1 MVEQME
7 LEIRQME
14 EDMQDQM
21 SESPSVKSRAQR
33 ILDEVM
39 AEEEEKMSI
48 SQTGRDAAGDDD
60 DEEEEEEDSDDEGNN
75 VFYKSS
81 DLIYQPKSTMR

>member
-1 MVEQME
+1 
-7 LEIRQME
+7 ME

-39 AEEEEKMSI
+39 AEEEEKN
-48 SQTGRDAAGDDD
+48 TRDEAGGYDD
-60 DEEEEEEDSDDEGNN
+60 DEDEDSDDEGTG
-75 VFYKSS
+75 VFYKPA
-81 DLIYQPKSTMR
+81 DLIYQPKSTMRQWLRKTGK

>member
-14 EDMQDQM
+14 EDMHDQM

-39 AEEEEKMSI
+39 AEEEEKKA
-48 SQTGRDAAGDDD
+48 QDRADGYDD
-60 DEEEEEEDSDDEGNN
+60 DEDDDGDSDDEGTG
-75 VFYKSS
+75 VFYKPA
-81 DLIYQPKSTMR
+81 DLIY

>member
-1 MVEQME
+1 ME
-7 LEIRQME
+7 DEIRQME
-14 EDMQDQM
+14 EDMQSHM
-21 SESPSVKSRAQR
+21 SESPSVKSRAQQ

-39 AEEEEKMSI
+39 AEEEEKMSMH
-48 SQTGRDAAGDDD
+48 TDRDAAADDE
-60 DEEEEEEDSDDEGNN
+60 DEEEEDEDSDDEGSN

>member
-1 MVEQME
+1 
-7 LEIRQME
+7 ME

-39 AEEEEKMSI
+39 AEEEEKNA
-48 SQTGRDAAGDDD
+48 QDRADGYDD
-60 DEEEEEEDSDDEGNN
+60 DEDDDGDSDDEGTG
-75 VFYKSS
+75 VFYKPA
-81 DLIYQPKSTMR
+81 DLIYQPKSTMRQWLRKTGK